1 MFNLTHT
8 TASVKKGCREVKILL
23 LLIILSL
30 YDTFHRHHDK
40 MSTVVINCQNK
51 QFWLHFT
58 PNLTSLFPQ
67 RGDVCKDCTQI
78 FALVVDLISEQ
89 SFQVASTRAHT
100 QTLARREASIIMFAT
115 KVLPCS
121 LRTIKRRNKTR
132 RLAALH
138 TSYFLFSL
146 ILINNNRYLTF
157 PRCFWTSFFLKKT
170 SQVVKTSLLQL
181 L

>member
-1 MFNLTHT
+1 MRSSRDIRKQTLLIFILSCNIVQSYTHY
-8 TASVKKGCREVKILL
+8 SFSEKKVQRLRRQVKILL

-30 YDTFHRHHDK
+30 YDTFCRHHDK

-51 QFWLHFT
+51 QFWLHLT

-78 FALVVDLISEQ
+78 FELVVDLISEQ
-89 SFQVASTRAHT
+89 SFQVASTRTHT
-100 QTLARREASIIMFAT
+100 QTLARREASIIMFDT
-115 KVLPCS
+115 KALPCS

-146 ILINNNRYLTF
+146 ILINNNR
-157 PRCFWTSFFLKKT
+157 
-170 SQVVKTSLLQL
+170 
-181 L
+181 